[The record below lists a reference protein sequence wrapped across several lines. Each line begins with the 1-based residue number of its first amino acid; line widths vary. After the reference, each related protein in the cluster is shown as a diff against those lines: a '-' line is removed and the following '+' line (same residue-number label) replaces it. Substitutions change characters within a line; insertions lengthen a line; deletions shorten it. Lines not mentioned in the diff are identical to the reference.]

1 MEIKMGN
8 ALELT
13 DANFEEKV
21 LNSDIP
27 ILVDFWAEWCGPC
40 LMVGP
45 ILEEIA
51 GEYAGK
57 IIVGKL
63 DVDNNRQ
70 TAMNF
75 GIRSIPTILLF
86 KGGDVVETMIG
97 AAPKA
102 QVVEKIS
109 KHI

>member
-1 MEIKMGN
+1 MGN